1 MSGSLFI
8 MLVDDNEID
17 IFIHKEIIK
26 QLPTATFVLSFSS
39 AQTALDYL
47 SNTQNEWPQLV
58 LLDIEMPI
66 MTGFDFL
73 EIYDTMPTLQRSNCR
88 VVLLSSSLNNQLQ
101 TVSNKSAFDLV
112 EKPLTF
118 EKLNRVLASLNH

>member
-1 MSGSLFI
+1 MKNSLFI

-47 SNTQNEWPQLV
+47 SNTQNEWPQLI
-58 LLDIEMPI
+58 LLDIEMPV
-66 MTGFDFL
+66 MTGLDFL
-73 EIYDTMPTLQRSNCR
+73 EIYDTMPTEQRSNCR
-88 VVLLSSSLNNQLQ
+88 VVLLSSSLNNHLQ
-101 TVSNKSAFDLV
+101 TISKKSVFDLL
-112 EKPLTF
+112 EKPLNI
-118 EKLNRVLASLNH
+118 EKLNRALASVNY